1 MTMAQIIWLNIVDP
15 LKKRKKR
22 YILYISCSMNN
33 SVIGMLTMHLERNI
47 PNSYSC
53 KGLGGSEMVVSW
65 LFKFSDNDLDPH
77 GSRAKVDKEDV
88 ATYY

>member
-1 MTMAQIIWLNIVDP
+1 
-15 LKKRKKR
+15 
-22 YILYISCSMNN
+22 
-33 SVIGMLTMHLERNI
+33 MHLERNI